1 MADGLGQAGGQ
12 RRIVT
17 PSYHHLPTGGN
28 AALNPRTTLRNQVR
42 APLPLLRAKRSNPE
56 SRDDDAVDCF
66 ASLAMTNQ
74 SMTEAGISCAV

>member
-42 APLPLLRAKRSNPE
+42 ASPSVIASEAKQSRKPRRRCSGLLR
-56 SRDDDAVDCF
+56 F
-66 ASLAMTNQ
+66 ARMTNQ
-74 SMTEAGISCAV
+74 SMTEAGILCAV